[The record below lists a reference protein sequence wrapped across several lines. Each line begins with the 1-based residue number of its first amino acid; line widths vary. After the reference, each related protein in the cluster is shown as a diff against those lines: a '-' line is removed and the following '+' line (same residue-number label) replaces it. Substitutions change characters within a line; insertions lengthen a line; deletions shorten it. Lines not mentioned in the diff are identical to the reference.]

1 MRIAIV
7 ALGTALAL
15 CNLGTFSAAAQA
27 QTAGGVREQRESP
40 IIRVPIVRPA
50 PYWDSNI
57 VPRYRYRPEDDRVD
71 PCGGPVIPV
80 IRDGAI
86 ETPIPLWLWKGWGLP
101 IVHGVSWPCS
111 GSMRR

>member
-1 MRIAIV
+1 MQSPNRLFS
-7 ALGTALAL
+7 ALVVVSALASTTL
-15 CNLGTFSAAAQA
+15 TST
-27 QTAGGVREQRESP
+27 TAGQTRTVKPVRVYVT
-40 IIRVPIVRPA
+40 VPVVR

-80 IRDGAI
+80 IRDGAL
-86 ETPIPLWLWKGWGLP
+86 ETPIPLWLWNAWGLP

-111 GSMRR
+111 GSLRR

>member
-1 MRIAIV
+1 MGSPKR
-7 ALGTALAL
+7 LFTALFVVSAVASTAL
-15 CNLGTFSAAAQA
+15 TYT
-27 QTAGGVREQRESP
+27 TAGQARTVKPVRVYVA
-40 IIRVPIVRPA
+40 VPVVR